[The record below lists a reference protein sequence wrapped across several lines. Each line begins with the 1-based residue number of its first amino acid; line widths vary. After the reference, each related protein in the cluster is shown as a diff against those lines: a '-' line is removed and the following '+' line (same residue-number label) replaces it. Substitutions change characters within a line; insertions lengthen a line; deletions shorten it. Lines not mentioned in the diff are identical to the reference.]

1 MSKINEIIRDYTS
14 GKTPVEETN
23 AALKAEGAGYSLRPG
38 QNTLTAEEIASAV
51 GGPRPED
58 ADGWGLLDTGTGSLD
73 KVRVE
78 HGVLTGGAINQV
90 REDGT
95 TTMTAYVTIGGHVWE
110 VYGDQLG
117 EVRREGEP
125 WWAPMHTFAD
135 AMPWE
140 QELPK
145 YIPSWEMVHERA
157 KYHGVEVVKGG
168 LRYIYDEDGTCQYQ
182 PASMFQ
188 YDRDHGRA

>member
-1 MSKINEIIRDYTS
+1 MTINEIINDYTS

-23 AALKAEGAGYSLRPG
+23 AALQAAGAGFSFRPG
-38 QNTLTAEEIASAV
+38 KNALTETEIREAV
-51 GGPRPED
+51 GGPRPQD
-58 ADGWGLLDTGTGSLD
+58 ADGWGLLDTGTGTMD
-73 KVRVE
+73 KCHVE

-90 REDGT
+90 REDGS
-95 TTMTAYVTIGGHVWE
+95 TTMTAYVTIGGYTWE

-125 WWAPMHTFAD
+125 WWAPMHTFAG

-145 YIPSWEMVHERA
+145 YIPDWEMVHERA
-157 KYHGVEVVKGG
+157 KYHGQEVVKGAI
-168 LRYIYDEDGTCQYQ
+168 RYIYAEDGSAQYQ
-182 PASMFQ
+182 PKSMRD
-188 YDRDHGRA
+188 YDKDHGRV

>member
-1 MSKINEIIRDYTS
+1 MTINEIINDYTS

-23 AALKAEGAGYSLRPG
+23 AALQAAGAGFSFRPG
-38 QNTLTAEEIASAV
+38 QNALTEEEIRSSV
-51 GGPRPED
+51 GGPRPQD
-58 ADGWGLLDTGTGSLD
+58 ADGYGILDDGIGPQ
-73 KVRVE
+73 KCQVRD
-78 HGVLTGGAINQV
+78 GVLVGGAVNQV
-90 REDGT
+90 NADGST
-95 TTMTAYVTIGGHVWE
+95 SMTAYVTIGGYTWE

-125 WWAPMHTFAD
+125 WWAPMHTFAG

-145 YIPSWEMVHERA
+145 YIPDWEMIHERA

-168 LRYIYDEDGTCQYQ
+168 LRYIYDEDGACTYQ